1 MSSRVIEKKLSKVL
15 SMRTDSPEM
24 MAALN
29 TLTTFYGVN
38 QSAEGKRGS
47 AGGNT
52 LEARRS
58 LRADLEANSVILSRK
73 FMSQLTQLQQV
84 RGHCLVNVRVCVE

>member
-15 SMRTDSPEM
+15 SMRTDSSEM

-29 TLTTFYGVN
+29 TLTSFYGVN
-38 QSAEGKRGS
+38 HSGEGKSVG
-47 AGGNT
+47 GGNT

-58 LRADLEANSVILSRK
+58 LRADLEANSVALAQQ
-73 FMSQLTQLQQV
+73 FMSQLTILNQV
-84 RGHCLVNVRVCVE
+84 IQALSSN